1 MATVENELN
10 ELKRRVEQLEASLQQ
25 IARKVEFD
33 QLPLAVAEPAKSP
46 ADMNRVELHAW
57 LLAAGLIREAT
68 PQEKL
73 AAAEWAALSE
83 EEKTAVRWELDH
95 LPPGPM
101 VSDIVIENR
110 R

>member
-25 IARKVEFD
+25 IARKVDFD

-46 ADMNRVELHAW
+46 ADMTRAELHAW
-57 LLAAGLIREAT
+57 LLEQGLIVEPPPEVQARAQAWAIL
-68 PQEKL
+68 PDKDK
-73 AAAEWAALSE
+73 AAVQQA
-83 EEKTAVRWELDH
+83 LDH

-101 VSDIVIENR
+101 VSDIIIENR